1 MKVVY
6 MGTPDFAV
14 ETLREIVRNG
24 HEVLA
29 VVTQPDRPKGRGKT
43 LKPTPVKEAALEMGL
58 AVYQYEDVKRSDFT
72 EVLHQLKPDVIVVV
86 AFGQMLSRE
95 ILNLPPCGC
104 LNVHA
109 SLLPKYRGAAPIQWA
124 VVRGEKETGV
134 TIMRMDEGLDTG
146 DMLARKVCALSP
158 DETGGSLFDKLS
170 ILGAELLAETLEAV
184 SKGDIHAQPQPA
196 DSPTP
201 YAAMIQKSMG
211 CIDWEKDADTIER
224 LVRGMDPWPG
234 AFTRLNGKMLKI
246 LKACVKNPEDSIQ
259 PEELAEA
266 VPGQTV
272 GTDRSGI
279 YVKCGQGCL
288 HIEKLQLEGKKG
300 MAAADFLRGYQIEQG
315 TVLGS

>member
-24 HEVLA
+24 HEVLG
-29 VVTQPDRPKGRGKT
+29 VVTQPDRPKGRGKN

-58 AVYQYEDVKRSDFT
+58 SVYQYENVKRSDFI
-72 EVLHQLKPDVIVVV
+72 EVLNRLKPDVIVVV
-86 AFGQMLSRE
+86 AFGQMLPRE
-95 ILNLPPCGC
+95 ILEFPPYGC

-124 VVRGEKETGV
+124 VVHGEKETGV

-146 DMLARKVCALSP
+146 DMLAKKVCALSP

-170 ILGAELLAETLEAV
+170 SLGAKLLVETLEDV
-184 SKGDIHAQPQPA
+184 SRGHIHVQPQPV

-234 AFTRLNGKMLKI
+234 AFTRLDGKMLKV
-246 LKACVKNPEDSIQ
+246 LKASVKNPEHT
-259 PEELAEA
+259 EGMAAA
-266 VPGQTV
+266 VSGQIV
-272 GTDRSGI
+272 CIDRAGI
-279 YVKCGQGCL
+279 YVKCAQGCL
-288 HIEKLQLEGKKG
+288 YIEKLQLEGKKG
-300 MAAADFLRGYQIEQG
+300 MAAEDCLRGYRIEQG

>member
-43 LKPTPVKEAALEMGL
+43 LKPTPVKEAAQKMGL
-58 AVYQYEDVKRSDFT
+58 VVYQYENVKNSDFM
-72 EVLHQLKPDVIVVV
+72 EVLKQLKPDVIVVA
-86 AFGQMLSRE
+86 AFGQMLPRE
-95 ILNLPPCGC
+95 ILDFPPYGC

-124 VVRGEKETGV
+124 VIRGEKETGV

-146 DMLARKVCALSP
+146 DMLAEKVCALSP

-170 ILGAELLAETLEAV
+170 VLGAELLAKTLDAIT
-184 SKGDIHAQPQPA
+184 KGDIHARPQPA

-201 YAAMIQKSMG
+201 YAAMIEKSMG
-211 CIDWEKDADTIER
+211 RIDWEKDAYTIER

-246 LKACVKNPEDSIQ
+246 LKASVKNPKQAEG
-259 PEELAEA
+259 LADA

-272 GTDRSGI
+272 GTDRTGI
-279 YVKCGQGCL
+279 YVKCAEGCL
-288 HIEKLQLEGKKG
+288 YIEKLQLEGKKG
-300 MAAADFLRGYQIEQG
+300 MAAADFLRGYRIEQG